1 MMKTRVISAF
11 AAIALFA
18 AVICLGGTAIGLIVS
33 LLTVLAVREFNGAL
47 KKGGY
52 RPVSVVS
59 FASCIPVLYIALY
72 DVFLPA
78 GRLSGGSA
86 LLAGALLVFVL
97 LAALFSFLM
106 FSGGKYEVKDIA
118 VTLLGIIYIPFL
130 FSFFTLTRRME
141 QGHLYIWLILIGAC
155 VTDTFA
161 FFTGITIG
169 RVKIVPKISPKKT
182 LEGCI
187 GGVAGCIIAMTLFG
201 YFFRNE
207 LNVPLIHFAVLGL
220 ICGIISQLGDWSA
233 SAVKRAVG
241 IKDYGN
247 LMPGHGGV
255 LDRVDSILFTA
266 PAVYFY
272 INIFF
277 QQ

>member
-1 MMKTRVISAF
+1 
-11 AAIALFA
+11 
-18 AVICLGGTAIGLIVS
+18 
-33 LLTVLAVREFNGAL
+33 
-47 KKGGY
+47 
-52 RPVSVVS
+52 
-59 FASCIPVLYIALY
+59 
-72 DVFLPA
+72 
-78 GRLSGGSA
+78 
-86 LLAGALLVFVL
+86 
-97 LAALFSFLM
+97 M

>member
-47 KKGGY
+47 EKGGY

-187 GGVAGCIIAMTLFG
+187 SVAD
-201 YFFRNE
+201 
-207 LNVPLIHFAVLGL
+207 VS
-220 ICGIISQLGDWSA
+220 SQ
-233 SAVKRAVG
+233 
-241 IKDYGN
+241 
-247 LMPGHGGV
+247 
-255 LDRVDSILFTA
+255 
-266 PAVYFY
+266 
-272 INIFF
+272 
-277 QQ
+277 